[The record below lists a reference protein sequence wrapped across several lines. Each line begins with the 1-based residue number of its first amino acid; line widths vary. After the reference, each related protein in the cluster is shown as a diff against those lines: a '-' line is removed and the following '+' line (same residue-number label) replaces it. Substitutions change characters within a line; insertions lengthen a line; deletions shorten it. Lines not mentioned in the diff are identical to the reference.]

1 MPRRL
6 LPTRVLS
13 WVDRVDA
20 KYGSIIQLIFG
31 TVVLALAIATVVLAF
46 QIKGTSDKTEGIARD
61 NAIGTKQN
69 EAAVKV
75 SCLRLRK
82 FGPKLADAYLRF
94 HILTPDEVGAYRAT
108 IPPAP
113 C

>member
-6 LPTRVLS
+6 IPTRVLNR
-13 WVDRVDA
+13 VDAIDA
-20 KYGSIIQLIFG
+20 KYGSIIQLVIG

-46 QIKGTSDKTEGIARD
+46 QIKGTSDKTEVIARY
-61 NAIGTKQN
+61 NATRSKEN
-69 EAAVKV
+69 AAAVKV
-75 SCLRLRK
+75 SCKRLRK

-94 HILTPDEVGAYRAT
+94 HILTPDEVEAYRAT

>member
-6 LPTRVLS
+6 IPTRIL
-13 WVDRVDA
+13 DRVDAIDA
-20 KYGSIIQLIFG
+20 KYGSVIRLVIG

-46 QIKGTSDKTEGIARD
+46 QIKATSDTTETIARD
-61 NAIGTKQN
+61 NATRSEQN
-69 EAAVKV
+69 AEAVRV
-75 SCLRLRK
+75 SCLRTRK

-94 HILTPDEVGAYRAT
+94 HILTLAEVAAYRAT